1 MKILGAATAL
11 STTTTKFATA
21 SAVWV
26 FNTDTSA
33 AVITLR
39 NAADD
44 TDLGSI
50 YVGPSSGIVVNLS
63 LGDGL
68 RGAATLYGTHIANS
82 GV

>member
-11 STTTTKFATA
+11 STTTTKFDTAT
-21 SAVWV
+21 AVWV

-33 AVITLR
+33 AVVTLR

-44 TDLGSI
+44 ADLGSI
-50 YVGPSSGIVVNLS
+50 YVGAGAGMAIHLS

-68 RGAATLYGTHIANS
+68 RGATTIYGTKIASS

>member
-1 MKILGAATAL
+1 MKILGAATEL
-11 STTTTKFATA
+11 STTTTKFATS

-33 AVITLR
+33 AVVTLR
-39 NAADD
+39 NADDD
-44 TDLGSI
+44 TDTGSI
-50 YVGPSSGIVVNLS
+50 YVGPNSGIVVNLS

-68 RGAATLYGTHIANS
+68 RGANTLYGTHIANS